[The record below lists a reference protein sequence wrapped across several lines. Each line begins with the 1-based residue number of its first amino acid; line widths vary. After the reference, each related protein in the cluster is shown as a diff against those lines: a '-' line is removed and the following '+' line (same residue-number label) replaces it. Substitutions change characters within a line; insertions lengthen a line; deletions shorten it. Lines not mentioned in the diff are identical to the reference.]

1 MRTLTSPRGRSLA
14 VAAQYWH
21 SFPSRDRQGAVV
33 ALASAALLLM
43 TGCGSPAPTET
54 GAQAAPVAVHAIAA
68 ASAAWPNIYEA
79 TGTVRARTSTVISS
93 KVMGYVREVH
103 VAAGDHVRQGQLLVA
118 LDARDLDAACRQAE
132 AAEAEA
138 RSAIPEADNAVAGAQ
153 ASLNLAQATYKR
165 MKDLFDKDSISNQ
178 EFDEATARLKLAQT
192 GHQMAI
198 ARRAQL
204 DSKIA
209 QAAQAVA
216 SAEIMRGYAHLA
228 APFAGTV
235 TAKSV
240 DPGVL
245 AAPGTPLL
253 TVERE
258 GDYRLEAPV
267 EESKLPLIRTGQPV
281 SVALDGIGR
290 PIEGRVSEIVP
301 AIDSASRSFTVKIDL
316 PAVAQLRSGL
326 FGRARFA
333 FGTRPVLAVPAAAVT
348 ERGQLASVFVA
359 DGGRA
364 RSRFV
369 TLGQHAQDSVEVL
382 SGLSPGDQ
390 VIFPAP
396 ASLSDGAPV
405 EVRP

>member
-1 MRTLTSPRGRSLA
+1 
-14 VAAQYWH
+14 V
-21 SFPSRDRQGAVV
+21 
-33 ALASAALLLM
+33 
-43 TGCGSPAPTET
+43 
-54 GAQAAPVAVHAIAA
+54 IAA
-68 ASAAWPNIYEA
+68 APAAWPNIYEA
-79 TGTVRARTSTVISS
+79 TGTVRARTSAVISS
-93 KVMGYVREVH
+93 KVMGYVREVR
-103 VAAGDHVRQGQLLVA
+103 VAAGDRVREGQLLVA
-118 LDARDLDAACRQAE
+118 LDARDLDAACHQAE

-138 RSAIPEADNAVAGAQ
+138 RSAVPEADNAVAGAQ

-192 GHQMAI
+192 AHQMAV

-204 DSKIA
+204 DAKIA

-245 AAPGTPLL
+245 AAPGAPLL
-253 TVERE
+253 TIERE
-258 GDYRLEAPV
+258 GAYRLEATV

-281 SVALDGIGR
+281 TITLDGIDR

-301 AIDSASRSFTVKIDL
+301 AIDAASRSFTVKIDL
-316 PAVAQLRSGL
+316 PAIAQLRSGL
-326 FGRARFA
+326 FGRASFA
-333 FGTRPVLAVPAAAVT
+333 FGTRRVLAVPAAAVT

-369 TLGQHAQDSVEVL
+369 TLGQRVQDSVEVL
-382 SGLSPGDQ
+382 SGLSAGEQ

-396 ASLSDGAPV
+396 PSLLDGAPA

>member
-1 MRTLTSPRGRSLA
+1 MR
-14 VAAQYWH
+14 
-21 SFPSRDRQGAVV
+21 
-33 ALASAALLLM
+33 ALLLLSPAFLLLA
-43 TGCGSPAPTET
+43 GCGSPAPTET
-54 GAQAAPVAVHAIAA
+54 GAQAAPVAVHVIAA
-68 ASAAWPNIYEA
+68 APAAWSTIYEA
-79 TGTVRARTSTVISS
+79 TGTVRARTSAVISS

-103 VAAGDHVRQGQLLVA
+103 VAAGDRVREGQPLIV
-118 LDARDLDAACRQAE
+118 LDARDLNAGYRQAE

-138 RSAIPEADNAVAGAQ
+138 RSAVPEADNAVAGAQ
-153 ASLNLAQATYKR
+153 ASVNLAQATYKR

-192 GHQMAI
+192 AQQMAVS
-198 ARRAQL
+198 RRAQL
-204 DSKIA
+204 DSRIA
-209 QAAQAVA
+209 QAVQAVA
-216 SAEIMRGYAHLA
+216 AAGVMRSYAQLA

-240 DPGVL
+240 DPGAL
-245 AAPGTPLL
+245 AAPGAPLL
-253 TVERE
+253 TIERE
-258 GDYRLEAPV
+258 GAYRLEATV

-281 SVALDGIGR
+281 SVSLDGIGW

-301 AIDSASRSFTVKIDL
+301 AIDAASGSFIVKIDL
-316 PAVAQLRSGL
+316 PAIAQLRSGL
-326 FGRARFA
+326 FGRASFT

-369 TLGQHAQDSVEVL
+369 TLGQRSQDSVEVL
-382 SGLSPGDQ
+382 SGLSPGEQ

-396 ASLSDGAPV
+396 PSLADGAPV
-405 EVRP
+405 EVHP